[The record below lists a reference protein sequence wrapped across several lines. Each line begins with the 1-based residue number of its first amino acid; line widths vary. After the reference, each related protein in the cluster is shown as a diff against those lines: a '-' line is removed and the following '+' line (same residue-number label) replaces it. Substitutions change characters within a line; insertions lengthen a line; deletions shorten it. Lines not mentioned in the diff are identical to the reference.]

1 MNNFIY
7 TFSGINYS
15 YYDSGLVL
23 MMNFDKVSALNET
36 DGMIKD
42 FSYYGNNGSGYGGVT
57 WTGNGRWN
65 GGYIFDGVNDYI
77 NA

>member
-1 MNNFIY
+1 
-7 TFSGINYS
+7 
-15 YYDSGLVL
+15 
-23 MMNFDKVSALNET
+23 MMNFDKVSALSET
-36 DGMIKD
+36 DGMIRD
-42 FSYYGNNGSGYGGVT
+42 FSHYGNNGSGYGGVT